1 MVGLEA
7 MKLSGAMLNGEVV
20 GRVLRSRSA
29 KVVQANVA
37 KLVDSKITFKAKKG
51 AKAAVEKEKPSGKRE
66 AGAATSL
73 AESGGAGAVEQGKK
87 PRKSSEKTIVVT
99 ETISTEVATEGA
111 DQGVG
116 ASGGSSVVGKVTISS
131 STTESWGISLST
143 AGAVAEATKH
153 LIAADTKLAQIIG
166 SHGSSPVWE
175 QTGSCFTAL
184 TRSIV
189 YQQLA
194 GKAAAA
200 IYGRLI
206 ALCGGPESLTPARI
220 TALTDEELRAV
231 GISGRKATYLHDL
244 AEKFTSGF
252 LADEKLMVMNE
263 DDLVTALTA
272 VKGIGVWSAHMF
284 MIFYLHKPD
293 VLPVGDLAIRKGFQK
308 LFDLKQQ
315 PTPAEMQELALSWRP
330 YRTLASWYLWRMA
343 DIKMPDS

>member
-1 MVGLEA
+1 M
-7 MKLSGAMLNGEVV
+7 
-20 GRVLRSRSA
+20 
-29 KVVQANVA
+29 
-37 KLVDSKITFKAKKG
+37 
-51 AKAAVEKEKPSGKRE
+51 
-66 AGAATSL
+66 
-73 AESGGAGAVEQGKK
+73 
-87 PRKSSEKTIVVT
+87 
-99 ETISTEVATEGA
+99 
-111 DQGVG
+111 
-116 ASGGSSVVGKVTISS
+116 
-131 STTESWGISLST
+131 
-143 AGAVAEATKH
+143 
-153 LIAADTKLAQIIG
+153 
-166 SHGSSPVWE
+166 
-175 QTGSCFTAL
+175 
-184 TRSIV
+184 
-189 YQQLA
+189 
-194 GKAAAA
+194 
-200 IYGRLI
+200 
-206 ALCGGPESLTPARI
+206 TPARI